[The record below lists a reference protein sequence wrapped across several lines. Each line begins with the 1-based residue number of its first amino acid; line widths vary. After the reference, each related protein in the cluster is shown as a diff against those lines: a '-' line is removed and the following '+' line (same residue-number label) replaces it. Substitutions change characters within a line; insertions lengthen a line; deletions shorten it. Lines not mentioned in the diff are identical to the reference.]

1 MMTTIN
7 FPIYDQLVNISKSY
21 DNKLY
26 TNNLLAKKLNNL
38 EQSHKETVYLII
50 KIYMIN
56 NEKSSPLNIPYNGKV
71 LSMVGQ
77 EQNIEFDLE
86 NLPKDLI
93 KLLNIFIKEIIKK
106 K

>member
-1 MMTTIN
+1 M
-7 FPIYDQLVNISKSY
+7 LVKKI
-21 DNKLY
+21 NKLDH
-26 TNNLLAKKLNNL
+26 
-38 EQSHKETVYLII
+38 SDKETVYLIM

-71 LSMVGQ
+71 LTMVGQ
-77 EQNIEFDLE
+77 EQSIEFNLE
-86 NLPKDLI
+86 NLPQDLI

>member
-1 MMTTIN
+1 MTTIN
-7 FPIYDQLVNISKSY
+7 FPIYDQLVHIAKTY
-21 DNKLY
+21 EQKLY
-26 TNNLLAKKLNNL
+26 TNNLLAKKLNKL
-38 EQSHKETVYLII
+38 DHSDKETVYLIM

-71 LSMVGQ
+71 LSMSGQ
-77 EQNIEFDLE
+77 EQNIEFNLE
-86 NLPKDLI
+86 NLPQDLV

>member
-1 MMTTIN
+1 MTTIN
-7 FPIYDQLVNISKSY
+7 FPIYDQLINISKSY
-21 DNKLY
+21 DHKLY
-26 TNNLLAKKLNNL
+26 TNNLLAKKLNKL
-38 EQSHKETVYLII
+38 DHSQKETVYLII

-71 LSMVGQ
+71 LSIFGQ

-86 NLPKDLI
+86 NLPQELI

>member
-1 MMTTIN
+1 M
-7 FPIYDQLVNISKSY
+7 LSKKISKLDHS
-21 DNKLY
+21 D
-26 TNNLLAKKLNNL
+26 
-38 EQSHKETVYLII
+38 KETVYLIM

-71 LSMVGQ
+71 LSMNGQ
-77 EQNIEFDLE
+77 EQNIEFNLE
-86 NLPKDLI
+86 NLPQDLV